1 MDCGRR
7 LFVLCSHGMLPL
19 LLLVILSDHGRSRSQ
34 CLGTHL
40 PHPADVCLVAAE
52 GDSKT
57 VEFSYSVKW
66 KPTDVELEDR
76 MDRYMQYSTKP
87 QHLEVWAATGRL
99 CRADG
104 WGAGDTGPC
113 KGVCTMQGQ
122 RGHGQKHSG
131 GEAAGH
137 SSSSASSRLWQEGC
151 MAAAGGCGTLW
162 NWRGGCLQQQ
172 VHPTQHH
179 HPVNLFCGSFL

>member
-1 MDCGRR
+1 M
-7 LFVLCSHGMLPL
+7 
-19 LLLVILSDHGRSRSQ
+19 
-34 CLGTHL
+34 GTHL

-104 WGAGDTGPC
+104 WGAGDTGPPA
-113 KGVCTMQGQ
+113 KGSAQCRGRGDTGRNTVVVKQ
-122 RGHGQKHSG
+122 RATVAAVP
-131 GEAAGH
+131 AAGYGRRG
-137 SSSSASSRLWQEGC
+137 AWQLQGAAAPCGTGVGAACSSRCTPHNTIIL
-151 MAAAGGCGTLW
+151 
-162 NWRGGCLQQQ
+162 
-172 VHPTQHH
+172 
-179 HPVNLFCGSFL
+179 